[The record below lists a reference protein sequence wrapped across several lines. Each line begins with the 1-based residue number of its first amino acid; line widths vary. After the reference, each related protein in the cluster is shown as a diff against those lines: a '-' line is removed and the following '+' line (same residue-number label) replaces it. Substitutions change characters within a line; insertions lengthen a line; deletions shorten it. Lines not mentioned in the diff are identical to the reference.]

1 MIKKKIFVLQSEL
14 TQKIDNLISYFEN
27 EISKG
32 GMKIDKLDIKEF
44 ESLIGDEDILVRSE
58 LHYLRDFMNL
68 EKVDM
73 IHLDSLIERL
83 IKKYKSLDPA
93 IFEPFH
99 MENLKQLSI
108 YKVWQTVNNIFDT
121 YDSAVVVAESK
132 EEARRIS
139 PSGKIN
145 SNYGIDD
152 GTIFYKFEPDCN
164 EYYCGTW
171 VGKEEDVNVEYL
183 GKAKE
188 GATKGV
194 LLASFNAG

>member
-1 MIKKKIFVLQSEL
+1 M
-14 TQKIDNLISYFEN
+14 
-27 EISKG
+27 
-32 GMKIDKLDIKEF
+32 
-44 ESLIGDEDILVRSE
+44 
-58 LHYLRDFMNL
+58 
-68 EKVDM
+68 
-73 IHLDSLIERL
+73 ER
-83 IKKYKSLDPA
+83 
-93 IFEPFH
+93 
-99 MENLKQLSI
+99 LKQLSI

-121 YDSAVVVAESK
+121 YDSAVVVAESE

-171 VGKEEDVNVEYL
+171 VEKEEDVNVEYL
-183 GKAKE
+183 GRAKE
-188 GATKGV
+188 GAAKGV